1 MKIRFKIQG
10 IHCDG
15 CVNLIKLTMED
26 YGFKDIEIDKVTNT
40 ATALTD
46 KTALDEVTSDVK
58 KAFEEMSK
66 YTVSD
71 IEKVG

>member
-15 CVNLIKLTMED
+15 CVNLIGLTLED
-26 YGFKDIEIDKVTNT
+26 YGFKNIEIDKVTNT
-40 ATALTD
+40 GTAQTD
-46 KTALDEVTSDVK
+46 KPILDEAISDVK
-58 KAFEEMSK
+58 KAFVEMPK

-71 IEKVG
+71 IEKVI